1 MSSADRVP
9 SESPRLHV
17 LSNRSDR
24 LWQRAASAH
33 PLSVTGDTLI
43 SYWDSY
49 AGKPLPDDAAAD
61 YARPIQL
68 VMLRL
73 LNPLSNQRKFPDML
87 RQRNLQ
93 EIAP

>member
-1 MSSADRVP
+1 
-9 SESPRLHV
+9 
-17 LSNRSDR
+17 
-24 LWQRAASAH
+24 
-33 PLSVTGDTLI
+33 VTEDTLI

-49 AGKPLPDDAAAD
+49 AGKPLPDGAAVG

-68 VMLRL
+68 VARRL

>member
-1 MSSADRVP
+1 M
-9 SESPRLHV
+9 
-17 LSNRSDR
+17 LSNRLDR
-24 LWQRAASAH
+24 LWQLATSACCT
-33 PLSVTGDTLI
+33 SVTGDTLI

>member
-1 MSSADRVP
+1 MSSADRVL
-9 SESPRLHV
+9 SESPRLLV
-17 LSNRSDR
+17 LSNRLDR
-24 LWQRAASAH
+24 LWQRATSACRT
-33 PLSVTGDTLI
+33 SVTEDTLI
-43 SYWDSY
+43 SYWDSS

-61 YARPIQL
+61 YAWPFQL